1 MSSLPY
7 EALAARGDPMP
18 GEMAF
23 PDMVMYQALAALYGR
38 YKGKAISRERA
49 SLEKK
54 TLLSEYEALCF
65 KWQLGDHWAQL
76 IKATEAAR
84 CEYRKNRT
92 LENADRLL
100 NVIDG
105 LAKRV

>member
-1 MSSLPY
+1 MSNLPY

-18 GEMAF
+18 GGMPF

-38 YKGKAISRERA
+38 YRGKTISRERA
-49 SLEKK
+49 SIEKK
-54 TLLSEYEALCF
+54 TLMSEYDTMKF

-84 CEYRKNRT
+84 CAYRKNRT

-100 NVIDG
+100 MAIDG
-105 LAKRV
+105 IG

>member
-1 MSSLPY
+1 LSSQANLPY
-7 EALAARGDPMP
+7 EPLAARGDPMP
-18 GEMAF
+18 GGMPF
-23 PDMVMYQALAALYGR
+23 PDMVMFQALAALYGR
-38 YKGKAISRERA
+38 YRTKTVTRDRA

-54 TLLSEYEALCF
+54 TLLSEYDALKF
-65 KWQLGDHWAQL
+65 KWELGNHWAQL

-100 NVIDG
+100 MAIDG
-105 LAKRV
+105 IG